1 MVRTDS
7 FASSSCVQLKS
18 RTTTTLL
25 LPLDLLMGPSRYLGE
40 NHQAHPCPLISCLA
54 GLTALLTT
62 SSVTLLIYFLTSHI
76 TQEFSAPQ
84 TCD

>member
-7 FASSSCVQLKS
+7 FSSSSCVQLKS
-18 RTTTTLL
+18 PTTTKLL
-25 LPLDLLMGPSRYLGE
+25 LPLDLLMGPRRYLGE
-40 NHQAHPCPLISCLA
+40 NHQAKPCPLISCLA

-84 TCD
+84 TCH